1 MVLLK
6 VNRVG
11 NNANRVRMRLAKIT
25 RRCVGRQW
33 KSGIEILME
42 MMEEDFSFV
51 WLETLFS
58 SQSYY
63 QEATSI
69 CLCCL
74 IVGPIYIG
82 MRY

>member
-25 RRCVGRQW
+25 RRYVGRQW
-33 KSGIEILME
+33 RSGIEILME

-51 WLETLFS
+51 WLETFFFVSKLLPQPLAYVYVVF
-58 SQSYY
+58 
-63 QEATSI
+63 
-69 CLCCL
+69 
-74 IVGPIYIG
+74 
-82 MRY
+82 